1 MSANAPT
8 ASSTT
13 SGYAGVGYP
22 PVRHARDGALR
33 HSPGSPAITGPA
45 GGRTPGGPVG
55 GPAGEITAAMFELH
69 HAELYRAALRSCRD
83 PETAEDLVQEA
94 LLRLM
99 VEIDAGRAPDN
110 VRAWLH
116 RVIGNLAVSLG
127 RRAAVSRRFAGAL
140 VSHEEPATPEMIV
153 LDVERRSDLA
163 AALQGLPDRARTAL
177 LLAASGYSG
186 VEIATA
192 IGSTDCATRT
202 LMCRARLQLRDRLV
216 PDGTAA
222 RRSGTQARIGVAGRR
237 AAPLCLH
244 RAI

>member
-8 ASSTT
+8 ASFT
-13 SGYAGVGYP
+13 SPTCPGVMEP
-22 PVRHARDGALR
+22 TVRPAR
-33 HSPGSPAITGPA
+33 
-45 GGRTPGGPVG
+45 
-55 GPAGEITAAMFELH
+55 EMAARMFELH
-69 HAELYRAALRSCRD
+69 HAELYRAALRACRD

-110 VRAWLH
+110 GRAWLH
-116 RVIGNLAVSLG
+116 RVIANLAVSLG
-127 RRAAVSRRFAGAL
+127 RRATVGRKFAPAL
-140 VSHEEPATPEMIV
+140 VSREEPATPEMIV

-192 IGSTDCATRT
+192 IGSSDCATRT
-202 LMCRARLQLRDRLV
+202 LICRARLKLRDRLAS
-216 PDGTAA
+216 DGTVAL
-222 RRSGTQARIGVAGRR
+222 GIGKPARIVAV
-237 AAPLCLH
+237 A
-244 RAI
+244 